1 MQRMCSKQ
9 LKMSS
14 ESDKT
19 IWLHIFKTVAPT
31 DREEHF
37 KH

>member
-1 MQRMCSKQ
+1 MQRTCYKQ

-14 ESDKT
+14 ERDKT
-19 IWLHIFKTVAPT
+19 IWLRIFKRVAPT